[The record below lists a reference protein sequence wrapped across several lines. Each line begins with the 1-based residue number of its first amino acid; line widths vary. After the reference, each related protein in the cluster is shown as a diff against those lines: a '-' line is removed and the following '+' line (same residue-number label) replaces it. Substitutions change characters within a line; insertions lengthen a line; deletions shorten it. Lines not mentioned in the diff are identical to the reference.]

1 MDVSVVITTY
11 NSGPSLRQALL
22 ALRRQTCRHFEVI
35 VVNGPSTDN
44 TGAVLAEFGADV
56 RVAAC
61 PEIHRARARNLGVE
75 LAASEVIAFLGDDA
89 LPCSCWLEEL
99 LAGYD
104 ADGVAGVGGPVY
116 SPTEYAPPCAGM
128 ATASDRFGNRFADAR
143 PPFWGY
149 HLPWPERFLRLPG
162 GNASFRRR
170 YLEEVGGFD
179 EEIESTLDHTDLC
192 LRLVDRGYR
201 LRLLP
206 GAAVYR
212 EPIPGPPR
220 EPFVAVRS
228 RAYFALRA
236 LAPGVPVDAA
246 MADCDRFAARLLE
259 GVSDAER
266 DAVAEEV
273 DLGRWVGVA
282 RGRHGPRRL
291 PAVAPARPERF
302 RAFPTRHAGPDALT
316 VCFVSAEMPP
326 ERCDE
331 AGWLTW
337 ELARGCAAR
346 GHEIHFLT
354 RSPDHRRLDLE
365 EGVWVHR
372 LVPETEGPSPDL
384 PPALKRHLAWAATV
398 HRAVRRIRAA
408 TFVDLVSVPLR
419 DGAGIYCLLDDE
431 LTCVLTPQTPLKL
444 VTEPTPPSAPEE
456 EQRALRGIEELALR
470 SARHTHNI
478 GMQCEA
484 SGESGADADSMVERA
499 LRAFADIVARGKA
512 A

>member
-22 ALRRQTCRHFEVI
+22 ALRRQSCRRFEVI
-35 VVNGPSTDN
+35 VVNGPSTDC
-44 TGAVLAEFGADV
+44 TGEVLSEFGADV

-61 PEIHRARARNLGVE
+61 QEIHRARARNRGVE
-75 LAASEVIAFLGDDA
+75 LAVGEVLAFLGDDA
-89 LPCSCWLEEL
+89 VPGPRWLEEL

-104 ADGVAGVGGPVY
+104 AACVAGVGGPVY
-116 SPTEYAPPCAGM
+116 SPTEYAPQCAGP
-128 ATASDRFGNRFADAR
+128 ATASDRFGNRFADVR
-143 PPFWGY
+143 PPYWGY

-170 YLEEVGGFD
+170 CLEELGGFD
-179 EEIESTLDHTDLC
+179 EEIESALDHTDLC

-212 EPIPGPPR
+212 EPTPGPPR
-220 EPFVAVRS
+220 APRAAIRS

-273 DLGRWVGVA
+273 DLGRWAGVA
-282 RGRHGPRRL
+282 RGLHGPRRL
-291 PAVAPARPERF
+291 PTVAPAQAERF

-316 VCFVSAEMPP
+316 VCVVSAEMPP
-326 ERCDE
+326 ENCDE
-331 AGWLTW
+331 ASRLTW

-354 RSPDHRRLDLE
+354 RTPDHSRVDLE

-372 LVPETEGPSPDL
+372 LVPETEGASPDG

-408 TFVDLVSVPLR
+408 TFLDLVSVPLR
-419 DGAGIYCLLDDE
+419 DGAGIYCLHDDE
-431 LTCVLTPQTPLKL
+431 LTCVLTIQTPLKL
-444 VTEPTPPSAPEE
+444 VTEPTPPSASEE
-456 EQRALRGIEELALR
+456 EQRALRSLEELALR
-470 SARHTHNI
+470 SARHTYRP
-478 GMQCEA
+478 
-484 SGESGADADSMVERA
+484 GADADGMVEQA